1 MGGRRPVQSLGSARD
16 PPLDGGFATRAEFD
30 RIPDAGRAWAADP
43 DGWLIMPC
51 GEIIACA

>member
-16 PPLDGGFATRAEFD
+16 PHLDGGFATRAEFE